1 MADSNIINR
10 VQGLITS
17 FVDDESGATF
27 IEYTLIVA
35 VVSLALLTFFGNTA
49 TSMGDNYTN
58 VADRIANP

>member
-1 MADSNIINR
+1 M
-10 VQGLITS
+10 TK
-17 FVDDESGATF
+17 SGATF

-58 VADRIANP
+58 IADRIVNP